1 MTLLH
6 SGPHVNQTLRQVV
19 QVVQSC
25 KLRIM
30 LDLIRNIKS
39 PSDWKGAILNV
50 SQGKVAAHLECG
62 GNFIDHFVTELPLKV
77 PRIGRISKVMDRSK
91 VTDFWVTGYRL

>member
-1 MTLLH
+1 
-6 SGPHVNQTLRQVV
+6 
-19 QVVQSC
+19 
-25 KLRIM
+25 
-30 LDLIRNIKS
+30 
-39 PSDWKGAILNV
+39 LNV